1 MNIANWLYQTARA
14 CPDSPAIRFGTDLYA
29 RYDDFAR
36 HSAGAGR
43 YLADIMKVGKGDR
56 VALFVRNCPEYL
68 ELLHAVLW
76 IGAVIVPIN
85 HKLHPREAAWI
96 IGNAGVK
103 VVITET
109 GQVYAGD
116 EGREG
121 TCIELGIHDAAL
133 ANAALDHP
141 STILPP
147 AQTAADDAA
156 WLFYTSG
163 TTGRPKGVVVT
174 HRNLVAMSLAY
185 AMDVDSVSAQDN
197 VFYAAP
203 MSHGAG
209 LYHFPVLRVGGCHVI
224 PRSSGFDPAEITLL
238 AQDLGNLVFFA
249 APTMIKRLLVQA
261 EADGYDGSGIKTI
274 IYGGGPMYL
283 ADIDA
288 ALRRFGPRFVQIY
301 GQGECPMTITVLPR
315 NLLADD
321 THPKA
326 ASRRASVGFAQVGM
340 TVRVVDEQM
349 QEVPPG
355 EVGQIVVAGD
365 AVMKGY
371 WRNPK
376 ATADAIVEGWL
387 CTGDLGSVDS
397 DGFVTLTDRSKDVI
411 ISGGTNIYPR
421 EVEEALL
428 THNHVF
434 EASVIGMYSAE
445 WGEEVIAFIVPIKG
459 TIIESGAL
467 DDWCKS
473 QIASFKKPKRYY
485 FVQDLPKN
493 SYGKI
498 LKTSLRE
505 QAALHIAKGLSE

>member
-1 MNIANWLYQTARA
+1 MNIANWLYQTARTYPEA
-14 CPDSPAIRFGTDLYA
+14 PAIRFGTDLYA

-36 HSAGAGR
+36 HSAGIGR
-43 YLADIMKVGKGDR
+43 YLADTLDVAKDDR

-96 IGNAGVK
+96 IGNAGAK

-109 GQVYAGD
+109 GQIYAGD
-116 EGREG
+116 GGPGEA
-121 TCIELGIHDAAL
+121 CIELGIHDAAL
-133 ANAALDHP
+133 VSAALDP

-174 HRNLVAMSLAY
+174 HRNLIAMSLAY
-185 AMDVDSVSAQDN
+185 ALDVDSLSAQDH
-197 VFYAAP
+197 VLYAAP

-209 LYHFPVLRVGGCHVI
+209 LYHFPILRLGGCHVI
-224 PRSSGFDPAEITLL
+224 PRSSGFDPAEIASL
-238 AQDLGNLVFFA
+238 AQDLGNLIFFA

-261 EADGYDGSGIKTI
+261 DADGYDGSGIKTI

-283 ADIDA
+283 ADIDK
-288 ALRRFGPRFVQIY
+288 ALCRFGPRFVQIY

-315 NLLADD
+315 NLLADA
-321 THPKA
+321 THPNA
-326 ASRRASVGFAQVGM
+326 ESRRASVGFAQVGM
-340 TVRVVDEQM
+340 TVRVVDDQM
-349 QEVPPG
+349 QEVSVG

-387 CTGDLGSVDS
+387 CTGDLGYLDP

-421 EVEEALL
+421 EVEEVLL
-428 THNHVF
+428 AHGMIF
-434 EASVIGMYSAE
+434 EASVVGIHSAE
-445 WGEEVIAFIVPIKG
+445 WGEEVIAFIVLIKG
-459 TIIESGAL
+459 AEIEAGAL
-467 DDWCKS
+467 DDWCKRR
-473 QIASFKKPKRYY
+473 IASFKKPKRYH

-493 SYGKI
+493 SYGKV
-498 LKTSLRE
+498 LKTTLRE
-505 QAALHIAKGLSE
+505 WAALHSAKGPLK